1 MKEFSKIKLAAYC
14 GLGLAFSAVL
24 ASCTQQ
30 NSAAS
35 YAANDPVFKN
45 LDTTVAPGSDF
56 FKYANGGWIKKN
68 PIPAAYSSWGI
79 GNLVQEEIRQKLKKI
94 NEDAVKENAAK
105 GTNSQ
110 KIADFYFSGLDTTG
124 IEKRGIND
132 LKAELSRIDQ
142 IKDVNGVLDVAAYLT
157 TIGIDN
163 IIGLYIGQDEK
174 NSEKVML
181 HLGQAGLGLPN
192 RDYYFNTDARTKTI
206 RNDYATKHLPTVLKL
221 SGIAEKDAQTIAK
234 NVFTIETTLA
244 RNSRKL
250 EDLRDPHHNYNKM
263 SVAQL
268 NQLTP
273 GINWVDL
280 FQKLKIAKAD
290 TVIVGQP
297 EYYQALNKSLKTF
310 TVNDWKGYLRWNL
323 LSSTSAYLN
332 KDLDLENFRFKGTV
346 IAGKKEQLPRWK
358 RVLDTENA
366 LMGEVLGQL
375 FVKAYFPETAKK
387 RYSDMVTA
395 IRTSYKEHIEKLDWM
410 VESTKKKAIEKLD
423 KINPK
428 VGFPDKWKDFSSL
441 QISKDSYVQNVLRAN
456 AWWYQREVSKL
467 GKPVDRTEWNM
478 TPQTYNAYY
487 NPSNNEIVLPAAQF
501 SIPGVKD
508 SEVDDAVAYGYAA
521 GSIIGHEITHGFD
534 DEGRQF
540 DAKGNL
546 KTWWTPQD
554 SVNFTARAQ
563 VLINQFNNYKVLN
576 GMHVNG
582 KATLGENIADLGGIV
597 IGLDAF
603 KKTAQYKEN
612 KKINGLTPIQ
622 RYFLGYALGWLGHQR
637 DEQLASQILTDV
649 HAPAFLRVNGPFA
662 DVPEF
667 YEAFK
672 VKKGDAMWIDPAN
685 RVKIW

>member
-1 MKEFSKIKLAAYC
+1 MKSTKNVLLAYSR
-14 GLGLAFSAVL
+14 LALLFSAVL
-24 ASCTQQ
+24 ISCNHK
-30 NSAAS
+30 NSEAS

-45 LDTTVAPGSDF
+45 MDTTINPGTDF

-79 GNLVQEEIRQKLKKI
+79 GNLVQEDIREKLKKI
-94 NEDAVKENAAK
+94 NEDALKENAAK

-110 KIADFYFSGLDTTG
+110 RIADFYFTGMDTVG
-124 IEKRGIND
+124 IEKRGISD
-132 LKAELSRIDQ
+132 LKEELDRIEQ
-142 IKDVNGVLDVAAYLT
+142 IKDVNGILDVATHLT
-157 TIGIDN
+157 TIGVDN
-163 IIGLYIGQDEK
+163 MIGLNISQDEK
-174 NSEKVML
+174 NSEKIML
-181 HLGQAGLGLPN
+181 YLGQDGIGMPN
-192 RDYYFNTDARTKTI
+192 RDYYFNTDARTKNI
-206 RNDYATKHLPTVLKL
+206 RNDYAGKHLPAVLKL
-221 SGIAEKDAQTIAK
+221 SGMTDQDAVTAAK
-234 NVFTIETTLA
+234 NVFAIEKA
-244 RNSRKL
+244 FAASSRKL
-250 EDLRDPHHNYNKM
+250 EDLRDPYHNYNKM
-263 SVAQL
+263 SIAQL

-273 GINWVDL
+273 GMNWTDI
-280 FQKLKIAKAD
+280 FQKLKINKAD

-310 TVNDWKGYLRWNL
+310 SVNDWKAYLRWKL
-323 LSSTSAYLN
+323 ISTTSSYLN
-332 KDLDLENFRFKGTV
+332 KDLDKENFRFYGTV

-358 RVLDTENA
+358 RILDTENA

-375 FVKAYFPETAKK
+375 FVKAYFPEAAKK
-387 RYSDMVTA
+387 RYADMVNA

-410 VESTKKKAIEKLD
+410 SDATKKKALYKLE

-441 QISKDSYVQNVLRAN
+441 EIDRKSYVLNVLHAY
-456 AWWYQREVSKL
+456 AWWYNRELKKL
-467 GKPVDRTEWNM
+467 GKPVDRTEWEM

-487 NPSNNEIVLPAAQF
+487 NPSNNEIVLPAAIF

-508 SEVDDAVAYGYAA
+508 EDVDDAVVYGYGAA
-521 GSIIGHEITHGFD
+521 STIGHEITHGFD

-546 KTWWTPQD
+546 KAWWTKED
-554 SVNFTARAQ
+554 SVKFTARAQ
-563 VLINQFNNYKVLN
+563 VLVNQFNNYKVLDS
-576 GMHVNG
+576 MHVNG
-582 KATLGENIADLGGIV
+582 KACLGENIADLGGIV
-597 IGLDAF
+597 LGLDAF

-612 KKINGLTPIQ
+612 KKINGLTPLQ

-649 HAPAFLRVNGPFA
+649 HAPAYLRVNGPFS

-672 VKKGDAMWIDPAN
+672 VKKGDAMYLAPEK
-685 RVKIW
+685 RVRIW

>member
-1 MKEFSKIKLAAYC
+1 MIKHTKTSLIAC
-14 GLGLAFSAVL
+14 SGLALLFSAVL
-24 ASCTQQ
+24 TSC
-30 NSAAS
+30 NHKDSAAS

-45 LDTTVAPGSDF
+45 MDTTVNPGNDF

-79 GNLVQEEIRQKLKKI
+79 GNLVQEDIREKLKKI
-94 NEDAVKENAAK
+94 NEDALKENAAK
-105 GTNSQ
+105 GTSSQ
-110 KIADFYFSGLDTTG
+110 KIADFYYTGMDTVG
-124 IEKRGIND
+124 IESRGISD
-132 LKAELSRIDQ
+132 LKAELDRIDQ
-142 IKDVNGVLDVAAYLT
+142 IKDVNGVLDMAAHLT
-157 TIGIDN
+157 TDGIDN
-163 IIGLYIGQDEK
+163 MIGLYIGQDEK
-174 NSEKVML
+174 NSDKMML
-181 HLGQAGLGLPN
+181 HISQSGIGLPN
-192 RDYYFNTDARTKTI
+192 RDYYFNTDTRTKNI
-206 RNDYATKHLPTVLKL
+206 RNDYSGKHLPAVLKL
-221 SGIAEKDAQTIAK
+221 SGMTDQDAAAAAK
-234 NVFTIETTLA
+234 NVFAIETTLA
-244 RNSRKL
+244 TSSRKL

-263 SVAQL
+263 SVAKL

-273 GINWVDL
+273 GINWTDL
-280 FQKLKIAKAD
+280 FQKLKINKAD

-297 EYYQALNKSLKTF
+297 EYYQALNKALKTF
-310 TVNDWKGYLRWNL
+310 PVSDWKAYLRWHL
-323 LSSTSAYLN
+323 VSATSAYLN
-332 KDLDLENFRFKGTV
+332 KDFDKERFRFYGTV

-358 RVLDTENA
+358 RVLDTENS

-375 FVKAYFPETAKK
+375 FVKAYFPEKAKK

-410 VESTKKKAIEKLD
+410 SDATKKKALDKLE

-441 QISKDSYVQNVLRAN
+441 EIDKKSYVLNVLHAQ
-456 AWWYQREVSKL
+456 AWWYNREVKKL
-467 GKPVDRTEWNM
+467 GKPVDRTEWDM

-487 NPSNNEIVLPAAQF
+487 NSSNNEIVLPAAIF
-501 SIPGVKD
+501 SIAGVKD
-508 SEVDDAVAYGYAA
+508 EDVDDAVVYGYAA
-521 GSIIGHEITHGFD
+521 ASTIGHEITHGFD

-546 KTWWTPQD
+546 KAWWTSED
-554 SVNFTARAQ
+554 SVKFTAKTQAL
-563 VLINQFNNYKVLN
+563 VNQFNNYKVLDS
-576 GMHVNG
+576 MHVNG

-597 IGLDAF
+597 LGLDAF
-603 KKTAQYKEN
+603 KKTEQFKEN
-612 KKINGLTPIQ
+612 KKINGLTPLQ

-672 VKKGDAMWIDPAN
+672 VKKGDAMWIDPDK